1 MKPSKGQMLISTLRL
16 PSFHSKT
23 LTLSSKVPNKAPY
36 RWLVKFAYNYIPQIS
51 SILQYKELSVFCR
64 ARSSTIMVPLPISI
78 LTSAWIFFRSQ
89 VKRIVFTSSSA
100 AVDSYELYPLPPGTI
115 YTENK
120 WNERSIQLLEAEK
133 TGKEKLSYYSFQP
146 ISKTMAEKGDIF
158 STPLSIYY

>member
-1 MKPSKGQMLISTLRL
+1 MVGQIRLQLYPLDFLDPAVQGTL
-16 PSFHSKT
+16 
-23 LTLSSKVPNKAPY
+23 
-36 RWLVKFAYNYIPQIS
+36 
-51 SILQYKELSVFCR
+51 SILQSAVKYYNG
-64 ARSSTIMVPLPISI
+64 PPPISI

-89 VKRIVFTSSSA
+89 VKRIVFTSSGS
-100 AVDSYELYPLPPGTI
+100 AVDSYEPHLSPPGAI

-133 TGKEKLSYYSFQP
+133 TGKEKLSYYSFYP